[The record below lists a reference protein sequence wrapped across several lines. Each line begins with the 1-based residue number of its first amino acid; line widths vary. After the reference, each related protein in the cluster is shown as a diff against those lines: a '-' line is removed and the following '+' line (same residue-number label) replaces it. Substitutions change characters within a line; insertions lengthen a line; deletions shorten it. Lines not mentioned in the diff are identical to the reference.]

1 MPERERSVT
10 PLAMPVRQ
18 AAAHTSAGQRP
29 GRWLALGLAW
39 LTCGECAEK
48 SPGCSRA
55 RAAHDWPGA
64 SLPERLLAGS
74 RQGFPCRQAG
84 RWPSLKVTRD
94 GPPPAGMASYRRL
107 CARAEGMD
115 LSRLMRQILRLWAR
129 PEAFVGFGVRPA
141 GRAAGSSP
149 CGASVKV
156 GWLVASR
163 LAAVGRVGLARC
175 VTHSVPGARL
185 QRSGGVWTG
194 CWSCSPPAG

>member
-1 MPERERSVT
+1 MARPRARVADLRRLRGEVT
-10 PLAMPVRQ
+10 GLQQGTRRPRLA
-18 AAAHTSAGQRP
+18 
-29 GRWLALGLAW
+29 GRV
-39 LTCGECAEK
+39 
-48 SPGCSRA
+48 PSRA
-55 RAAHDWPGA
+55 PPRWEPPRF
-64 SLPERLLAGS
+64 S
-74 RQGFPCRQAG
+74 CRQAW